1 MAERT
6 VKDRLRDEYF
16 HLLPDI
22 RRVVD
27 QLEAEVRLCLLPI
40 SRSLAKHEKVVVTS
54 RVKDCESAIES
65 LRRHQP
71 HRTFDPSRDYSLN
84 ELPDLAGVRV
94 LAFPRRRLAENRSRV
109 AKTVSRLAVGPC
121 PVG

>member
-27 QLEAEVRLCLLPI
+27 QLEAEVRHCLVPI
-40 SRSLAKHEKVVVTS
+40 SRGLAKHEKIVVTS
-54 RVKDCESAIES
+54 RVKDCESAIEL

-84 ELPDLAGVRV
+84 ELPDLAGVRASSPSSNRWREAEGIFRSV
-94 LAFPRRRLAENRSRV
+94 CQGVIRL
-109 AKTVSRLAVGPC
+109 T
-121 PVG
+121 